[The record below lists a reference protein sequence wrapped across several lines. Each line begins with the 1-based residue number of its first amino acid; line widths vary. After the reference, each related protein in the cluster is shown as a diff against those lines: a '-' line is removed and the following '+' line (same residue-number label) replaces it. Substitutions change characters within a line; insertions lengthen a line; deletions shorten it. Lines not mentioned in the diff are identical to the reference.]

1 MWSVLVENRNVSK
14 SKTLVDMSED
24 MPEIHL
30 RQPRFTYTPCRPF
43 RKRKEGGKKLKKNEN
58 TII

>member
-1 MWSVLVENRNVSK
+1 MWSVVVKNRTVSK

-30 RQPRFTYTPCRPF
+30 RQPIFTYTRCRPF
-43 RKRKEGGKKLKKNEN
+43 TKRKEGGKKLKKNEN
-58 TII
+58 TKI